1 MKTKLSLFLVCIV
14 LAGGCKRYERIDDL
28 ATTPAPVVVT
38 RGQETEAAETEEPT
52 QETREVEI
60 EVNTKDGRRRRRRID
75 CCQAHVRRHKRFV
88 LYMVSEPI
96 RTPGHK

>member
-60 EVNTKDGRRRRRRID
+60 EVNTKDGRRRRKPVKESIFLPMWRGRR
-75 CCQAHVRRHKRFV
+75 V
-88 LYMVSEPI
+88 
-96 RTPGHK
+96 